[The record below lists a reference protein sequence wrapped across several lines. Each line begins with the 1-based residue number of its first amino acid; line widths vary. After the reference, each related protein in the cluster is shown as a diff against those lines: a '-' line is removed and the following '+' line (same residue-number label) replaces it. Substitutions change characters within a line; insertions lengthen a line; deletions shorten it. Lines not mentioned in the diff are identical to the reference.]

1 MPLKIKYKFKDDSQ
15 FYSCIVTYPQYIN
28 FRNLSVI
35 DECEITNKDEVLQQS
50 MHNEIEE
57 ALYMACKNELTPI
70 KKLSHPE
77 KYV

>member
-1 MPLKIKYKFKDDSQ
+1 MPLRIRYKFKGDPQS
-15 FYSCIVTYPQYIN
+15 YSCAVTYPQYIN
-28 FRNLSVI
+28 FRNLSAI

-50 MHNEIEE
+50 MQNEIEE

-70 KKLSHPE
+70 KKLSCPE

>member
-1 MPLKIKYKFKDDSQ
+1 MPLRISYKFKDDSQ
-15 FYSCIVTYPQYIN
+15 SYSCIVTYPQYIN

-35 DECEITNKDEVLQQS
+35 EKCEITNKNEILQQ
-50 MHNEIEE
+50 NIQDEIEE

-70 KKLSHPE
+70 KKLSCPE